1 VFVVFEAPEYTYRKV
16 FRSTLKMK
24 KAILFALVACFTS
37 SIAMANEATVKG
49 DAAKGKTLS
58 AVCAACHGADGNSV
72 NPDWPKIAGQGE
84 AYIIKQLHDFRGD
97 KRAEATMTPMAKGIA
112 SDEDVIHLAAY
123 FSSQKQK
130 SGTANKDKVALGEAI
145 YKGGVMSSGVA
156 ACSACHGP
164 AGEGNVAAK
173 FPKIS
178 GQHAKYLVTQL
189 KAFKS
194 GKRSNDVGKM
204 MRNVALKM
212 TDAEMDAV
220 AEYIAGLHE

>member
-1 VFVVFEAPEYTYRKV
+1 
-16 FRSTLKMK
+16 MK
-24 KAILFALVACFTS
+24 KAILFALISYFASSVAL
-37 SIAMANEATVKG
+37 ANEPTKGHVIG

-84 AYIIKQLHDFRGD
+84 SYLIKQIKDFRAD

-123 FSSQKQK
+123 FSSQKTK
-130 SGTANKDKVALGEAI
+130 LGTANKEKVAHGEAI

-164 AGEGNVAAK
+164 TGKGNSAAK
-173 FPKIS
+173 FPRIA
-178 GQHAKYLVTQL
+178 GQHTKYTIKQL

-194 GKRSNDVGKM
+194 GIRTNDTGKT
-204 MRNVALKM
+204 MRNIALKM
-212 TDAEMDAV
+212 TDAEMEAV